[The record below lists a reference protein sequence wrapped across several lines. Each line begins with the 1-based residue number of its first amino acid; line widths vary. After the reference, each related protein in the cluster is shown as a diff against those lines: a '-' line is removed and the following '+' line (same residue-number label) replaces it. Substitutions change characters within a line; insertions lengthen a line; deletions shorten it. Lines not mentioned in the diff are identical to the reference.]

1 MSKQQYV
8 ISDPANIIYQQFQSA
23 INETPSVVWLQQMEK
38 AYIKAYKL
46 VPNHGPDEYYARLYC
61 RHRNPISPLQ
71 TVEEYNPQYFDP
83 DYGTGPYWDDTL
95 YYNRNC
101 HSDMTTIH
109 QQTTRMIW
117 RLKTTIE
124 FQPKKE
130 ESLS

>member
-1 MSKQQYV
+1 MAQTNTTQDYTAD
-8 ISDPANIIYQQFQSA
+8 IETQF
-23 INETPSVVWLQQMEK
+23 
-38 AYIKAYKL
+38 
-46 VPNHGPDEYYARLYC
+46 RL
-61 RHRNPISPLQ
+61 LQ